1 MGCLPLAQR
10 VRERFCRKKSGEK
23 EYDDQKLEKITMV
36 MTLKKFGF
44 GNQEIADYF
53 CLEEKGFLY

>member
-1 MGCLPLAQR
+1 M
-10 VRERFCRKKSGEK
+10 RERFCRKKSGEK

>member
-1 MGCLPLAQR
+1 MPSSGPG

-53 CLEEKGFLY
+53 CLEEKGFVY